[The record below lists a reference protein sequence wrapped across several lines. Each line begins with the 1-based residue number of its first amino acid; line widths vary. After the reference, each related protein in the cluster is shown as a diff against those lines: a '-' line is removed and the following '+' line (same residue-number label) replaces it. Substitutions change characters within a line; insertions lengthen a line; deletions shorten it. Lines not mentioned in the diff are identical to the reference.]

1 VHAEKASWQVQQ
13 QSRVQ
18 AHMQGMHVCTAAG
31 WPSSG
36 RDYTEI
42 CTTVNEG
49 AGMRIEDAC
58 MALACVCHPQDTSS
72 FQQF

>member
-1 VHAEKASWQVQQ
+1 
-13 QSRVQ
+13 
-18 AHMQGMHVCTAAG
+18 M
-31 WPSSG
+31 
-36 RDYTEI
+36 
-42 CTTVNEG
+42 TVNEG